1 VQRGQNA
8 TSNSR
13 HCPRR
18 TPIRERRTR
27 LRARTPACAQAR
39 HEVAVNFTTDRT
51 VPRHCSGRGYDV
63 KFGQGTG
70 GDGKGLRPRG
80 VEPHSPSDCFTR
92 EVSVTFHHWPG
103 FPRKSAR
110 EPPPAR
116 QARSPRNC
124 QAGGISDRGM
134 SLSRRRNRSLH
145 HPACFY
151 FVSFALRA
159 SKSQLT
165 RSEDALK
172 QSGSSIDRSCPLSD
186 LCVWFDKFRRPFFRR
201 CFEDA
206 ITLSFRQEEK

>member
-1 VQRGQNA
+1 MQRGQNA

-92 EVSVTFHHWPG
+92 RSIRNLSPLTGIPSKKRAGASPCAASSLAAQLSSWGNQRPRYVVVKAKEPQSSPPSVLLF
-103 FPRKSAR
+103 
-110 EPPPAR
+110 
-116 QARSPRNC
+116 C
-124 QAGGISDRGM
+124 
-134 SLSRRRNRSLH
+134 
-145 HPACFY
+145 
-151 FVSFALRA
+151 
-159 SKSQLT
+159 
-165 RSEDALK
+165 
-172 QSGSSIDRSCPLSD
+172 
-186 LCVWFDKFRRPFFRR
+186 
-201 CFEDA
+201 
-206 ITLSFRQEEK
+206 

>member
-1 VQRGQNA
+1 LPQINAGRQGSPACTVDRPCAQKLSSLTTREITTVQRGQNA

-110 EPPPAR
+110 D
-116 QARSPRNC
+116 SPRPGKLARRATVKLGESATAVCRC
-124 QAGGISDRGM
+124 QGEGTAVFTTQRAFI
-134 SLSRRRNRSLH
+134 LL
-145 HPACFY
+145 
-151 FVSFALRA
+151 ALR
-159 SKSQLT
+159 
-165 RSEDALK
+165 
-172 QSGSSIDRSCPLSD
+172 
-186 LCVWFDKFRRPFFRR
+186 
-201 CFEDA
+201 
-206 ITLSFRQEEK
+206 